1 MLIDCREAVGV
12 CKITNMK
19 ICLLTAH
26 PEVHA
31 SRRLREEILRLQLP
45 LTVLN
50 PLQLSFTSTDA
61 EKFDLT
67 LNRFSAVDDK
77 DGFIQSLTQSS
88 QWGRQVNSA
97 DVRLKFWDKTRQ
109 KVWLMQNGLPALAF
123 WSHRGELDD
132 KRWRQFSEHHQGA
145 GWVLKVNRGQKGIG
159 VHFIDSEAE
168 LLGWFETLWRLG
180 DQDFVVEPKLQLDR
194 EYRLTILAQKPWALL
209 ERKGF
214 KGNFHQGG
222 QAQELKVNEVS
233 RLLREL
239 VERMCLIPADYL
251 SIDILE
257 ARESLYIS
265 DLNTAP
271 GFEQLETI
279 TGRNFAANL
288 LEVILPKA

>member
-1 MLIDCREAVGV
+1 MGV

-26 PEVHA
+26 PDVHA
-31 SRRLREEILRLQLP
+31 SRRIRDEFLRLKLP
-45 LTVLN
+45 LIVQN
-50 PLQLSFTSTDA
+50 PLQFSFTSTDA

-77 DGFIQSLTQSS
+77 DGFIHSLMQSPL
-88 QWGRQVNSA
+88 WGRQVNSA
-97 DVRLKFWDKTRQ
+97 EVRLKFWDKTRQ
-109 KVWLMQNGLPALAF
+109 KVWLLQNGYPALPF
-123 WSHRGELDD
+123 WSHRGELDE
-132 KRWRQFSEHHQGA
+132 KRWGQFSEHHQGA

-159 VHFIDSEAE
+159 VHFIDTEAE
-168 LLGWFETLWRLG
+168 ILGWFETLRRLG
-180 DQDFVVEPKLQLDR
+180 DQDFLVEPRLKLER

-209 ERKGF
+209 ERKGV

-233 RLLREL
+233 KPLREL

-257 ARESLYIS
+257 ARDSLYIS

-271 GFEQLETI
+271 GFEQLEAI